1 MNVCKSH
8 RLVDMRSS
16 AEDVVELT
24 QSPAV
29 IKILSQGND
38 GVTMKE
44 IKHVGPLISDD
55 EQLTT

>member
-1 MNVCKSH
+1 
-8 RLVDMRSS
+8 MRSS